1 MYKKDIITFKIM
13 LLGDSG
19 VGKASIINRY
29 INNVFNDNISSTI
42 GINFSYKEIFVNKKD
57 KIGLKL
63 IDTVGQEKYRA
74 LTKSYFRLA
83 DAVLFVFSMNDK
95 DTFDTINDW
104 MDSFK
109 ENNSRKDILKYL
121 VGNKNDLDV
130 EVEQSLIDE
139 FSKENKIPFI
149 SASAKTKKNID
160 KLFEE
165 IGKELY
171 IYYFKKGI
179 KENKQNKQNKQYVF
193 SIKTIKKPKN
203 KCCLTNYDM

>member
-1 MYKKDIITFKIM
+1 
-13 LLGDSG
+13 
-19 VGKASIINRY
+19 
-29 INNVFNDNISSTI
+29 
-42 GINFSYKEIFVNKKD
+42 
-57 KIGLKL
+57 
-63 IDTVGQEKYRA
+63 
-74 LTKSYFRLA
+74 
-83 DAVLFVFSMNDK
+83 MNDK